1 MIARLSLDRFI
12 LYTALL
18 YVEHLALA
26 NQEIHDIECIPSKI
40 PATLELLEQDR
51 FFLAANS
58 TVVDGAKK
66 VHVLC
71 CLCGVLSHHEVFEP
85 LQSDSPD
92 SYSED
97 RYP

>member
-1 MIARLSLDRFI
+1 MIARISLDRLI
-12 LYTALL
+12 LYIALS

-40 PATLELLEQDR
+40 PATPVQLEADR

-58 TVVDGAKK
+58 TVLDGANK

-71 CLCGVLSHHEVFEP
+71 YLCGVLYHHEVFEP
-85 LQSDSPD
+85 LKLDSPD